1 MMQSHLPDSRAAAA
15 ALDTHDPLAAFRA
28 RFYLPEGVIYLDG
41 NSLGPLPLEAQR
53 RLAQVIAAEW
63 GDGLIRSWN
72 AAGWIALPQRIGDKL
87 ARLLGAQP
95 GEVVAGDSTSINL
108 FKALAAALTLRP
120 DRRVIVSERDNFPTD
135 LYMAQGLIEL
145 LGGGYTLRLA
155 AADEIADA
163 IGADTAVVMLTH
175 VNYRTGRM
183 HDMAEVTQR
192 AQACG
197 ALTIWDLAHSAGAVP
212 VDLNGAQADFAVG
225 CGYKYLNGGPGA
237 PAFIFVAQR
246 HQADFRQPLAGWMG
260 HAHPFAFEP
269 DYRPAPGIARA
280 LCGTPPVLSLAA
292 LECGVDIALEAPMA
306 MVRAKSLALTDLF
319 IAQVEPRCAAH
330 GLRLVTPREPDRRG
344 SQVCFAHPD
353 AFPIMQALIARGVIG
368 DFRAPDILR
377 FGFAPLYLRYVDVW
391 DAAHILAEVLELRT
405 WDRPEFHRRGRVT

>member
-1 MMQSHLPDSRAAAA
+1 MTQSHLPDSRAAAA
-15 ALDTHDPLAAFRA
+15 ALDVHDQLAAFRD
-28 RFYLPEGVIYLDG
+28 RFHLPEGVIYLDG
-41 NSLGPLPLEAQR
+41 NSLGPLPHEARQ
-53 RLAQVIAAEW
+53 RLAWVITAEW
-63 GDGLIRSWN
+63 GEGLIRSWN
-72 AAGWIALPQRIGDKL
+72 AAGWITLPQRIGDKL
-87 ARLLGAQP
+87 ACLLGAQP
-95 GEVVAGDSTSINL
+95 GEVVVADSTSINL

-120 DRRVIVSERDNFPTD
+120 DRRCIVSERDNFPTD

-145 LGGGYTLRLA
+145 MGGGYALHLV

-183 HDMAEVTQR
+183 HDMTEVTRR
-192 AQACG
+192 AHACG

-246 HQADFRQPLAGWMG
+246 HQAHFRQPLAGWMG

-269 DYRPAPGIARA
+269 DYRPAPGIVRA
-280 LCGTPPVLSLAA
+280 LCGTPPILSLAA

-306 MVRAKSLALTDLF
+306 TVRAKSLALTDLF
-319 IAQVEPRCAAH
+319 IARVEQRCAAH
-330 GLRLVTPREPDRRG
+330 GLRLVTPREHDRRG

-391 DAAHILAEVLELRT
+391 DAAHVLAEVLESRA
-405 WDRPEFHRRGRVT
+405 WDRPEFHQRGRVT

>member
-1 MMQSHLPDSRAAAA
+1 MTQSHLPDSRAAAA
-15 ALDTHDPLAAFRA
+15 ALDAHDPLAAFRA

-41 NSLGPLPLEAQR
+41 NSLGPLPHEAQR

-135 LYMAQGLIEL
+135 LYMAQGLIAL
-145 LGGGYTLRLA
+145 LGGGYALRLA

-280 LCGTPPVLSLAA
+280 LCGTPPILSLAA

-391 DAAHILAEVLELRT
+391 DAAHILAEVLESRA